1 MIRIELTNTH
11 PRITHEART
20 LEAMIGMYCRDQHGT
35 PGDALCADCADC
47 AELLRYAGVRLAK
60 CPFQEHKTT
69 CAKCPVHCYKP
80 ARHAQI
86 RAVMRYA
93 GPRMMLRH
101 PRLAFYHLVID
112 GPRSLRESAS
122 HLTRLADRGILRPK
136 YGCFLVMQKSD
147 SLPPGCWC
155 IIRY

>member
-11 PRITHEART
+11 PRMTREART
-20 LEAMIGMYCRDQHGT
+20 LEAMIGMHCRDQHGT
-35 PGDALCADCADC
+35 PEERRVRHSVPSAPSCSPT
-47 AELLRYAGVRLAK
+47 RVRLAK

-80 ARHAQI
+80 DRREQI

-112 GPRSLRESAS
+112 GRREKPGRVERKSEAAYGKGGRPR
-122 HLTRLADRGILRPK
+122 I
-136 YGCFLVMQKSD
+136 
-147 SLPPGCWC
+147 
-155 IIRY
+155 

>member
-1 MIRIELTNTH
+1 MR
-11 PRITHEART
+11 RVRRA
-20 LEAMIGMYCRDQHGT
+20 A
-35 PGDALCADCADC
+35 A
-47 AELLRYAGVRLAK
+47 YAGVRLEK

-80 ARHAQI
+80 ARRAQI

-112 GPRSLRESAS
+112 GRRE
-122 HLTRLADRGILRPK
+122 K
-136 YGCFLVMQKSD
+136 
-147 SLPPGCWC
+147 PG
-155 IIRY
+155 RAARKTEAT